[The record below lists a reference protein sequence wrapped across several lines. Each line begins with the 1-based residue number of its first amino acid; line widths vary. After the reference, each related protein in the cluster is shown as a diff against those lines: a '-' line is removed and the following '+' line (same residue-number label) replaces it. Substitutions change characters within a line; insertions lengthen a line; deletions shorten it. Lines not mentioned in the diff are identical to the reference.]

1 MVVAIRSSKLLR
13 LGLEAIGYNDR
24 RQDRAQY
31 STNVRRFRS
40 AFGAGPLA
48 ISVIFRDLQTTSIP
62 EARID
67 RPIASH
73 LLVAMNWLTV
83 YDNED
88 NMAGTFRC
96 CENTLRNRIWKY
108 VNAIAALKDQKI
120 VWDIDSDPETFLLSV
135 DGVHFRI
142 HEMRKNPDARWCSYK
157 YKQAGLAYEIG
168 LSIFHDK
175 VVWIR
180 GPFKAAEHDRDMY
193 RSALQKKI
201 PKGKLV
207 VADRGYSMKEKVRT
221 LSIRNTR
228 DSESVKEFKR
238 RVRGRHETFN
248 ARLKRFQVL
257 NVNFRA
263 KKNRVEKHKT
273 VFEAVCVIV
282 QYDMENGH
290 PLFAV

>member
-83 YDNED
+83 YDNKD

-142 HEMRKNPDARWCSYK
+142 HEMRKVHTNTSKRVLPMRLDCRSFTTRLCGFVA
-157 YKQAGLAYEIG
+157 
-168 LSIFHDK
+168 LSK
-175 VVWIR
+175 
-180 GPFKAAEHDRDMY
+180 
-193 RSALQKKI
+193 LQ
-201 PKGKLV
+201 
-207 VADRGYSMKEKVRT
+207 SMTVICT
-221 LSIRNTR
+221 GVLS
-228 DSESVKEFKR
+228 KR
-238 RVRGRHETFN
+238 RSPKESSLLPT
-248 ARLKRFQVL
+248 AAIQ
-257 NVNFRA
+257 
-263 KKNRVEKHKT
+263 
-273 VFEAVCVIV
+273 
-282 QYDMENGH
+282 
-290 PLFAV
+290 